1 MGQGYLLIH
10 TVCRSVLVINRN
22 PTDQRESQ
30 SERDT
35 VTKDTVHNVS
45 RPPPLRVVLCGVVC
59 GEEVGSVAASGL
71 DEQPSA
77 EDLVSIAINEWFR
90 GPCCARI
97 TPKWRATTPL
107 ERKYRYT

>member
-1 MGQGYLLIH
+1 M
-10 TVCRSVLVINRN
+10 CRSVLVVINRN

-71 DEQPSA
+71 AEQPSA
-77 EDLVSIAINEWFR
+77 EDLVSIAIKRVVPWPLLRKDNTQVE
-90 GPCCARI
+90 GDD
-97 TPKWRATTPL
+97 ATR
-107 ERKYRYT
+107 EKIQIHII